1 MNYAQRLRQAAAET
15 GTRYSNLTGEP
26 AVAATQNLSQ
36 INRTYRVTVV
46 NASNADLTYM
56 IGGFNRYGD
65 GNSAGSDT
73 GVTVTTNMP
82 GGTHGE
88 MKREMQNS
96 ATTLAACRMRVTDA
110 GQFVNSITYT
120 VIVGS
125 TTVTN
130 NVEPLNAQSPT
141 YNQSLIIDLNDFA
154 GMEWNGSTQ
163 ISGTIEG
170 GVTINY
176 VFNIG
181 TRIDMGNAAFGQ
193 NVVKSTALPPPIN
206 TNLVPT
212 MVTAMPAGVAGLK
225 GGAVQ

>member
-1 MNYAQRLRQAAAET
+1 MNYAQRLKQAAANT
-15 GTRYSNLTGEP
+15 GNRYSNLTGEP
-26 AVAATQNLSQ
+26 AVAATSNLSQ

-96 ATTLAACRMRVTDA
+96 ATTLAAARMRVTDA
-110 GQFVNSITYT
+110 GQFLNSITYT
-120 VIVGS
+120 VIQGS
-125 TTVTN
+125 SEIIN
-130 NVEPLNAQSPT
+130 RLEPLNAQSPT

-154 GMEWNGSTQ
+154 GMEWNATTQ

-170 GVTINY
+170 GVTINF
-176 VFNIG
+176 VFNLG
-181 TRIDMGNAAFGQ
+181 SRVDMGNAAYGQ
-193 NVVKSTALPPPIN
+193 NVVKTTALPPPIN

-212 MVTAMPAGVAGLK
+212 MVATMPAQVIGSK
-225 GGAVQ
+225 GGSSI